1 MAQTEKPRM
10 ADNMVISPNLATNNS
25 GVINK
30 KSTNI
35 SSSSSLAPD
44 GDNFPCGYCRC
55 LMTNF
60 SALVD
65 HIHTNHS
72 EQQIDTTLHNH
83 ENQISAQGK

>member
-1 MAQTEKPRM
+1 
-10 ADNMVISPNLATNNS
+10 MVISPNLATNNS

-60 SALVD
+60 SGLVD

-72 EQQIDTTLHNH
+72 EQQTDTKLHNRQ
-83 ENQISAQGK
+83 NQLSAQGK